1 MVIYISTICG
11 IKLWNLEILS
21 EMSEILGK
29 NRGKIGIK
37 SGNSDFFVIVLIT
50 LRIETS
56 AVINFRFIK
65 LIKLVSL
72 LRAELIATK
81 ILSKFN
87 LFSEESA
94 SAMYFLDK

>member
-1 MVIYISTICG
+1 MWNKAMEFRNFVG
-11 IKLWNLEILS
+11 NFEKL
-21 EMSEILGK
+21 GQ